1 MSKIYEIKNAVNFLI
16 KHGLSKKN
24 LKILH
29 CTSLYPTK
37 LNDLNLNYI
46 LFLKKKFKFEIGFSD
61 HTKDFLAPI
70 MASSLGVNIFEKHI
84 TLSNKMKGPDHS
96 SSMEVKQLH
105 KLIKVL
111 NDSKI
116 ALNGSK
122 KKTLIK
128 EEVTK
133 KISRKSIFAISRIKR
148 GEFFSKKNIAILRPN
163 TGIEPK
169 NYLNLIG
176 KKSKKNYLLYEAIK
190 K

>member
-1 MSKIYEIKNAVNFLI
+1 MARFSDYLDSSYLPGEVYNS
-16 KHGLSKKN
+16 GLSEYREDPQFIVDY
-24 LKILH
+24 L
-29 CTSLYPTK
+29 T
-37 LNDLNLNYI
+37 
-46 LFLKKKFKFEIGFSD
+46 KKKFKFEIGFSD

-70 MASSLGVNIFEKHI
+70 IASSLGVNIIEKHI

-96 SSMEVKQLH
+96 SSMEVKQLP

-111 NDSKI
+111 KDSKI

-148 GEFFSKKNIAILRPN
+148 GEFFSKKNIAILRPG

-169 NYLNLIG
+169 NYFNLIG
-176 KKSKKNYLLYEAIK
+176 KKSKKNYFLYESIK